1 MQTILAQ
8 QENDEH
14 ADRVG
19 QKDYKRINEDCLM
32 YIKTIGQSLGSIL
45 IFGVHILKT
54 YSFKSYQ
61 KQTEFFLKVGVQ

>member
-19 QKDYKRINEDCLM
+19 QKDYKRINEHCLT
-32 YIKTIGQSLGSIL
+32 YIKTIGHNLGSIL
-45 IFGVHILKT
+45 IFSVHMLMACSDLTKNKHI
-54 YSFKSYQ
+54 YI
-61 KQTEFFLKVGVQ
+61 